1 MPRDR
6 GQSRLFGAD
15 RWPAGRHRTAYD
27 RMIAA
32 RRRAGSLEE
41 VDQSLVALG
50 RSAADLCDE
59 LAGIDEARWHF
70 IAALKVAADID
81 ARLRTV
87 GGPEHDAFAELLA
100 QASGSAPSGDA
111 D

>member
-1 MPRDR
+1 MPPGRR
-6 GQSRLFGAD
+6 QSRLFGAD
-15 RWPAGRHRTAYD
+15 AWPAARHRGAFD

-32 RRRAGSLEE
+32 RRRAGSLED

-50 RSAADLCDE
+50 RSAADLLDE
-59 LAGIDEARWHF
+59 LAGDSESRWHF
-70 IAALKVAADID
+70 VAALKVAVDID

-100 QASGSAPSGDA
+100 AAA
-111 D
+111 